1 MHPHQKYICNDC
13 TFEMINMYIY
23 MWSCVMDP
31 LLPQYQF
38 SNFSKG
44 FFTVLPHDHPPEPL
58 RFKPWN
64 FLCATFSSYGNFD
77 RRFLELGSGWEW
89 GSREVKMWLAYG
101 IWFFNCNFFWSNFM
115 SSKVCVFFN
124 VPTCLPCPNSWRFDK
139 NLAIWINLDDRCL

>member
-101 IWFFNCNFFWSNFM
+101 IWFFNCIFFWSNFM
-115 SSKVCVFFN
+115 SSKVYVFSMFRIFCHARILEDLIK
-124 VPTCLPCPNSWRFDK
+124 TSQFGW
-139 NLAIWINLDDRCL
+139 

>member
-1 MHPHQKYICNDC
+1 
-13 TFEMINMYIY
+13 
-23 MWSCVMDP
+23 MDP

-124 VPTCLPCPNSWRFDK
+124 VPNCLPCLKSQDLIETSQFGS
-139 NLAIWINLDDRCL
+139 IWKIDAYRRRILSFLGGFLCLSFWQGETV